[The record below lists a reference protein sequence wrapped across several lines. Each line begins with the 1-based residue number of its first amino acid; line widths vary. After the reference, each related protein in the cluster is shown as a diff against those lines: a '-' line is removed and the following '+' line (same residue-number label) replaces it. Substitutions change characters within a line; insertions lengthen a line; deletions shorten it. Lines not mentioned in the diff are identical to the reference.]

1 MAAYTT
7 VGFANVHLTD
17 SWVLDVTVRPGEV
30 VFDLDLVVLPGHP
43 SYGEPL
49 PDEQY
54 CYRSAA
60 LRFPDLAEVTWTMGT
75 GPPAIDPDGEIDY
88 GNIDTLRT
96 DGDVYELDGDWGAMR
111 IVAGAPVIDLL
122 G

>member
-1 MAAYTT
+1 MAAYTA

-30 VFDLDLVVLPGHP
+30 VFDLDLVVLPSHP
-43 SYGEPL
+43 SYDEPL
-49 PDEQY
+49 PGEQY

-75 GPPAIDPDGEIDY
+75 GPPAIDADGEIDY
-88 GNIDTLRT
+88 GNIDTLRS
-96 DGDVYELDGDWGAMR
+96 DGDVYELSGDWGAMR
-111 IVAGAPVIDLL
+111 IVAGAPVIDL